1 MKSSIR
7 TVVLIWLAWVFIL
20 IGFQALAAGRFQPK
34 RPDRVL
40 FWTDTETTLSSQD
53 DQPYLI
59 DPFMNHQVSWDS
71 EFYLAIAT
79 VGYDDPA
86 VRTTGPTG
94 HKLSLSYAFM
104 PLYPHVTRLV
114 AWPLQVLGMTPIATS
129 TLAGVVV
136 SVLGTLGGMLALY
149 DLARDELAEAG
160 GIRAAFYLI
169 AFPTGFFLAQVY
181 TEGLF
186 VGLAF
191 GCLAM
196 SRRKHLV
203 WAALLGALA
212 TWTRAVGVALIIP
225 LALPWIRDGDWMELD
240 LEWRQIYF
248 QGIPWKAV
256 GKALISLAPLLAF
269 LVWNFSYWGVAFSR
283 VEEWFFGRGFM
294 SLGMSWENWRYAF
307 LSMFGAN
314 SQTAVYYLIEFG
326 AIVLGLAACTQT
338 WRRYPGLSA
347 YSLAVVLL
355 SFTSGQAI
363 GMHRYVLAAPSVFL
377 FLSRLG
383 NNEAFD
389 RAWSLISILLM
400 GLLATLFT
408 FDMWV
413 A

>member
-7 TVVLIWLAWVFIL
+7 TIVLIWLAWVFIL
-20 IGFQALAAGRFQPK
+20 IGFQALVSARFQPE

-40 FWTDTETTLSSQD
+40 FWTDTETTAAAQN

-71 EFYLAIAT
+71 EFYLSVAT
-79 VGYDDPA
+79 VGYDDPE
-86 VRTTGPTG
+86 VRTVGPRG
-94 HKLSLSYAFM
+94 KELSLSYAFM
-104 PLYPHVTRLV
+104 PLYPHVMRLV
-114 AWPLQVLGMTPIATS
+114 AWPLRVLRLTPVATS
-129 TLAGVVV
+129 TLAGVLV

-149 DLARDELAEAG
+149 DLAREELAETG

-191 GCLAM
+191 GCLALI
-196 SRRKHLV
+196 RRKHLV

-225 LALPWIRDGDWMELD
+225 LALPWIREGDWMELD

-248 QGIPWKAV
+248 QGIPWKAL
-256 GKALISLAPLLAF
+256 GKALLSLAPLVAF
-269 LVWNFSYWGVAFSR
+269 LIWKFSYWGVAFTR
-283 VEEWFFGRGFM
+283 VEELFFRRGFM
-294 SLGMSWENWRYAF
+294 SLGMSFVGWGEAF
-307 LSMFGAN
+307 GSLFGSN
-314 SQTAVYYLIEFG
+314 SQTAAYYLIEFG
-326 AIVLGLAACTQT
+326 AILLGLAACIAT

-347 YSLAVVLL
+347 YGLAAILL
-355 SFTSGQAI
+355 SLTSGPAQ
-363 GMHRYVLAAPSVFL
+363 GMHRYVLAVPSVFL

-383 NNEAFD
+383 RSEAFD
-389 RAWSLISILLM
+389 RAWSMLSILLM

-413 A
+413 G